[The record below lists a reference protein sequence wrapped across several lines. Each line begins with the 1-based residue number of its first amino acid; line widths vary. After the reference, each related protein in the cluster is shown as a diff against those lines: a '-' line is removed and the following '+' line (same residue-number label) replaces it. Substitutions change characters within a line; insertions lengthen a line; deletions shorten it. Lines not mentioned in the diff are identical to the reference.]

1 MEEALSAASPAPP
14 AQPKATKAA
23 QPKKAAPPA
32 KDGTTKRKGFGYIGK
47 RKEAKYEDVGDA
59 KQRVAAKNAQSSHVG
74 GAVVLDAAWCP
85 EGWTVETF
93 TRGPQD
99 KSAGTTYNVWHAPDG
114 AKYRSK
120 KSVERRVAADAARE
134 RLIASG
140 GGDPAALEALAALDS
155 GDAATRAMEAKTRY
169 VPVST
174 DPAVLALA
182 GAFFRDGV
190 CCLDAPYLEAAQI
203 DRLKAATFSF
213 YEAVMRTVTARSLHH
228 DLAVGFDVF
237 RERGR
242 GRFDMN
248 PPFVHQRDEQQFDAD
263 VGAAAVAADANWRPV
278 VTEVL
283 GGGATELIAAGVF
296 MSLPGAESQ
305 DYHTDGVHLDKRKH
319 ALPHAVN
326 VFVPLVDL
334 TLGARSN
341 GPTEF
346 TLGSHVLGDDAW
358 DAAKSWLPAPK
369 AGTAIVFDYRVGH
382 RGMGNK
388 SDEPRPTLYLTYTNK
403 PGWTDKDNFS
413 RARFKKLGELVG
425 AKPSRAERAAARRG

>member
-1 MEEALSAASPAPP
+1 MVTGALTDFGATKSDTPIVEITPGIGAPTWLSSPGSALRRIAAPP
-14 AQPKATKAA
+14 APPKATKAA

-190 CCLDAPYLEAAQI
+190 CCLDAPYL
-203 DRLKAATFSF
+203 D
-213 YEAVMRTVTARSLHH
+213 
-228 DLAVGFDVF
+228 
-237 RERGR
+237 
-242 GRFDMN
+242 
-248 PPFVHQRDEQQFDAD
+248 
-263 VGAAAVAADANWRPV
+263 AAAVEGETTDEAADAPQE
-278 VTEVL
+278 T
-283 GGGATELIAAGVF
+283 AA
-296 MSLPGAESQ
+296 PA
-305 DYHTDGVHLDKRKH
+305 
-319 ALPHAVN
+319 AA
-326 VFVPLVDL
+326 
-334 TLGARSN
+334 A
-341 GPTEF
+341 
-346 TLGSHVLGDDAW
+346 AW
-358 DAAKSWLPAPK
+358 
-369 AGTAIVFDYRVGH
+369 VG
-382 RGMGNK
+382 
-388 SDEPRPTLYLTYTNK
+388 PRPARRA
-403 PGWTDKDNFS
+403 GS
-413 RARFKKLGELVG
+413 R
-425 AKPSRAERAAARRG
+425 PAARWSAATPAGRSRRGPRTRPGRRRDRR